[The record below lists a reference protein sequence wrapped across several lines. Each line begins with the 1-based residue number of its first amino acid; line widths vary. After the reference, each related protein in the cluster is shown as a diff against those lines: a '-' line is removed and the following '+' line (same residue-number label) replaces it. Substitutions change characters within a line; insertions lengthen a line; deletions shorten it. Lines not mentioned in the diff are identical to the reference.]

1 MKKTKKTAILSL
13 LGVFFLVFLD
23 QITKY
28 LAVINLKGGN
38 DFQLIPDVFE
48 FHYLEN
54 ESAAFSMDL
63 VSILHRIF
71 HFSYFNENPD
81 AFLTCKMLF
90 FVILTT
96 AVVIAIVWFYLY
108 RIPEDKHF
116 FWLNFLIVVFVSGA
130 IGNLIDRIVHN
141 YVIDFFYF
149 KLINFPVF
157 NVADIYVTVA
167 AIAVVVLGMF
177 YYKEEDFE
185 LIFPSRKKKEKS

>member
-1 MKKTKKTAILSL
+1 MKKSKKIGIISL

-28 LAVINLKGGN
+28 LAVIKLKGQQS
-38 DFQLIPDVFE
+38 FALIPDVFE

-71 HFSYFNENPD
+71 NFSYFNENPD
-81 AFLTCKMLF
+81 AFLKCKMAF
-90 FVILTT
+90 FVILT
-96 AVVIAIVWFYLY
+96 ALVLIAIIWFYLY
-108 RIPEDKHF
+108 KIPAEKHF
-116 FWLNFLIVVFVSGA
+116 FWLNLLIVIFVSGA
-130 IGNLIDRIVHN
+130 IGNLIDRIIHN

-167 AIAVVVLGMF
+167 AIAVVILGMF

-185 LIFPSRKKKEKS
+185 QIFPSRKKKEKE